1 MINEYVEIVDYYD
14 NLLISGYYDFDFF
27 SNILYNLFGVRRKVL
42 DIGVGIGLFIEKMF
56 FLVNYKIVGVDFFF
70 WMLEIVKKRLVILDV
85 KLIC

>member
-27 SNILYNLFGVRRKVL
+27 SNILYNLLGVRRKVL